1 MKKLLLSLFIMITVL
16 SHTFAQERIVTGTV
30 TSNEDGLPIMGV
42 SIKIKEASNVAVAT
56 GAEGKFSIKVPSTG
70 KTLIFSY
77 LGYTSKEVLINAAS
91 TLNVSLVTDSKTLGE
106 IVVTGSGAA
115 TSKKK
120 LGIAVE
126 SITADKLPAVSTGDV
141 GSALVGKIAGAQI
154 SATNGSPGS
163 PVNILLRGINSIR
176 GGTSPMI
183 LVDGV
188 QVIATGLESLDLN
201 SYDRIEVV
209 QGPAAASIYG
219 AQGANGVIQ
228 LFSKKAA
235 AGKINVNFSTS
246 VSNNSLLNIGDVNKA
261 KNHSFN
267 VNANGEVI
275 DGSGNALAF
284 DSTTGSYL
292 SNPVFNLISPT
303 SINDKPYNKNLLWYD
318 HYDMFFKSANTYNNS
333 LSIGS
338 SKEKSDFNFIISDS
352 KQNTVFNGNGDF
364 RRTNLTTNFGVEIA
378 KNLKFRSN
386 TQLVNTTSTLLDPT
400 GRNMLFAINN
410 SRPFANYEQRDD
422 LGLQSPYFG
431 DAVGVNGYNFNY
443 IIENAKV
450 KDKTIDIIQS
460 FNLNYKFPKFVEL
473 DAKYGYNRS
482 AYNSRFEIK
491 DQTLSEGATYWEYW
505 AEFYSPRASYGSPTA
520 GDESGEINNR
530 DYIYAFQ
537 NFNVSAN
544 VKFDLQNDFKLK
556 LPITSTTYAAW
567 DYRKKNDTEY
577 ITYGINAP
585 SYTPYSTQDMATF
598 KTQGDFKSE
607 FVTYGY
613 VINQKF
619 DYDNIGGFSVG
630 FRSDYSSAF
639 GQGSKPFTFPRGDA
653 YFNVSSLDFYQKSK
667 LAKSL
672 TDIKFRAAYGEAGI
686 QPGAY
691 DRFPILNTISLGAQ
705 SGLVTPVANANPDL
719 QVEVSKELEI
729 GTDLKFAIGKSQ
741 WFRNLGLSFTYWNRK
756 AQNIIDQID
765 VAPSLGVGQLLTNSM
780 DLKSNGIQASLNSQV
795 FTGKNLNW
803 NFTANF
809 SRQNSIVD
817 RINGGAQ
824 IIKTS
829 AAGSSTYVI
838 KEGEKI
844 GQLYGYLFINQ
855 VDAKDPNGNY
865 FIPVANQGLWE
876 VASNGYV
883 VNKTTKQPFAS
894 PNKYAMGDPNPK
906 FNVSFINEISFKKF
920 LTLGFQ
926 IDWVYK
932 SNLYNQTKQWMYRDG
947 IHKDYDQPITINGQT
962 APYSAFYRGAYAVVQ
977 ANGTKNYFYE
987 DASFA
992 RLRNLSIGLDVAQ
1005 LVKIKGISKCQLVLT
1020 GRNLFTITN
1029 YTGMDPEVSSGTVN
1043 SSFDR
1048 GVDHNTIPNLKVYQ
1062 VGLNVGF

>member
-1 MKKLLLSLFIMITVL
+1 MKKHFLSLFILVMI
-16 SHTFAQERIVTGTV
+16 SFHSYAQDRTISGIV
-30 TSNEDGLPIMGV
+30 TSNEDGLPIPGV
-42 SIKIKEASNVAVAT
+42 SVKVKEISTAGVST
-56 GAEGKFSIKVPSTG
+56 GADGKFSLKVSPNA
-70 KTLIFSY
+70 KTLVISY
-77 LGYTSKEVLINAAS
+77 IGFTTKEVSINSAS
-91 TLNVSLVTDSKTLGE
+91 IYNISLVTDSKILSE
-106 IVVTGSGAA
+106 IVVTGSGTA

-126 SITADKLPAVSTGDV
+126 SINADKLPAVSTGDV

-188 QVIATGLESLDLN
+188 QVIATGLEALDLN

-228 LFSKKAA
+228 LFSKKAS
-235 AGKINVNFSTS
+235 AGKINVNFS
-246 VSNNSLLNIGDVNKA
+246 SNVAVNTLLNVGDVNKA

-267 VNANGEVI
+267 VNANGEVVNGG
-275 DGSGNALAF
+275 GSALTF
-284 DSTTGSYL
+284 DPVTGSYL
-292 SNPVFNLISPT
+292 SNPVVNLISPT
-303 SINDKPYNKNLLWYD
+303 SINDKPYNKNLQWYD
-318 HYDMFFKSANTYNNS
+318 HYDMFFQTANTYNNS
-333 LSIGS
+333 LNIGS

-352 KQNTVFNGNGDF
+352 KQNTVFKGNGDF
-364 RRTNLTTNFGVEIA
+364 RRTNLTTNIGVEIA
-378 KNLKFRSN
+378 KNLKFRST
-386 TQLVNTTSTLLDPT
+386 TQLVHTLSSLLDPT
-400 GRNMLFAINN
+400 GRNMFYAINN
-410 SRPFANYEQRDD
+410 SRPFANYEQRDA
-422 LGLQSPYFG
+422 LGLYSPYFG

-443 IIENAKV
+443 VSENAKV

-482 AYNSRFEIK
+482 AYNSRFEIA
-491 DQTLSEGATYWEYW
+491 DQSLSEGASYWEYW
-505 AEFYSPRASYGSPTA
+505 AEFYSPRTSYGSPTR
-520 GDESGEINNR
+520 GSESGEINNR

-537 NFNVSAN
+537 NFNINAN
-544 VKFDLQNDFKLK
+544 VIFDFQNDFKLK

-577 ITYGINAP
+577 ITYGLNAP
-585 SYTPYSTQDMATF
+585 SYSPYGTQDMATF
-598 KTQGDFKSE
+598 KTRRDFKSE

-619 DYDNIGGFSVG
+619 DYSNIGGFSVG

-653 YFNVSSLDFYQKSK
+653 YLNVSEFDFYKN
-667 LAKSL
+667 AKISNVL

-691 DRFPILNTISLGAQ
+691 DRFPILNTVSFGEQ
-705 SGLVTPVANANPDL
+705 SGVSTPVVNANPEL
-719 QVEVSKELEI
+719 QVEVSKELEV
-729 GTDLKFAIGKSQ
+729 GTDIKLALGKGQ
-741 WFRNLGLSFTYWNRK
+741 WFKNLGLSFTYWNRK
-756 AQNIIDQID
+756 AENIIDEID
-765 VAPSLGVGQLLTNSM
+765 VAPTLGFGRLLTNSM

-795 FTGKNLNW
+795 FSSKNLTW

-809 SRQNSIVD
+809 SRQNSIVEK
-817 RINGGAQ
+817 INGGAE

-844 GQLYGYLFINQ
+844 GQLYGYLFINA
-855 VDAKDPNGNY
+855 VDAKDSNGNY
-865 FIPVANQGLWE
+865 FIPVANQSLWE

-894 PNKYAMGDPNPK
+894 PDKYAMGDPNPK

-920 LTLGFQ
+920 LTVGFQ

-962 APYSAFYRGAYAVVQ
+962 AAYSAFYRGAYAVVQ
-977 ANGTKNYFYE
+977 ANGTKSYFYE

-1029 YTGMDPEVSSGTVN
+1029 YTGMDPEISSGTAN